1 MDLELGYHS
10 LPVRSHVVVDAMKP
24 EKSEEDVMLW
34 KDEGMGFTAILLL
47 GWSVRFV
54 VSVIFSM
61 FVWTMQLMALAI
73 ICTLVWMSDTGKEIM
88 GFARSGHEKEG

>member
-1 MDLELGYHS
+1 VLGE
-10 LPVRSHVVVDAMKP
+10 VEKMMKP
-24 EKSEEDVMLW
+24 KKSEEDEMLW
-34 KDEGMGFTAILLL
+34 KDEGVGFTAILLF
-47 GWSVRFV
+47 GWTVRFV

-73 ICTLVWMSDTGKEIM
+73 ICTLVWMSDMGKEIM